1 MLQIFLFSHAKI
13 VTIICKYHF
22 YDSFSYF
29 KLFIFQLTIF
39 SQLHKQAFHNVLA
52 EVFVGYSII
61 DCTPRIRFLAT
72 TALVFN
78 YIFTLAAFQFITKLF
93 RTLIFMVKIG
103 IAIRIS
109 LRVRPNF
116 DLPSPSPRKESE
128 NLSKSRHVP

>member
-1 MLQIFLFSHAKI
+1 MLQIFRKDLITQSHPSPQVI
-13 VTIICKYHF
+13 Q
-22 YDSFSYF
+22 S
-29 KLFIFQLTIF
+29 FIFQTLHIPAYHFLAT
-39 SQLHKQAFHNVLA
+39 HKQASHNVLA

-61 DCTPRIRFLAT
+61 DCTPRIRFPVT

-78 YIFTLAAFQFITKLF
+78 YIFTLATFQFITKLF

-116 DLPSPSPRKESE
+116 DLPSPSPKKESE
-128 NLSKSRHVP
+128 NLSKRRHVP